1 MIASEQTDRPYI
13 LCVDDEPGIAR
24 AIRRILKP
32 EPVNVLIATSGL
44 EGLEILRKQ
53 SVSLIFTDY
62 RMPEMNGIEFL
73 EQAAPL
79 CPDAFRMILTGYAE
93 AHVLVDAVNRGQ
105 IYKILYKPFQE
116 EDIKLTVRSGLE
128 HHARNRENRAL
139 LEQLEQRNQELAIL
153 NQKLKTGLEGTKA
166 DLTISSTALGMAQQL
181 LNEIPAAV
189 IGIEASGQIVFANK
203 LANTWFAPPEVSRVF
218 SLTGAWTLDVLPK
231 PIQEPLRE
239 MITPPHKKSQDLLL
253 KVSPNLTVRISYRFM
268 ANGGCSESSADTV
281 FLFAVEVPESEDS
294 ASATMSGSNNPA
306 HFRQI

>member
-1 MIASEQTDRPYI
+1 MMASEQTDQPYI
-13 LCVDDEPGIAR
+13 LCVDDEPGIVR

-32 EPVNVLIATSGL
+32 EPVNVLIAASGQ

-53 SVSLIFTDY
+53 PVSLILTDY

-93 AHVLVDAVNRGQ
+93 AHVLVEAVNRGQ

-139 LEQLEQRNQELAIL
+139 LEELGQRNKQLAIL

-189 IGIEASGQIVFANK
+189 IGIEPSGQIVFANK
-203 LANTWFAPPEVSRVF
+203 LANIWFAPQTALRIA
-218 SLTGAWTLDVLPK
+218 SLVGTWITDVLSES
-231 PIQEPLRE
+231 IQEHLKKRIADPLMKAKTMRLQVN
-239 MITPPHKKSQDLLL
+239 PDLTLQIIFRTL
-253 KVSPNLTVRISYRFM
+253 S
-268 ANGGCSESSADTV
+268 NGVGSEAATTV
-281 FLFAVEVPESEDS
+281 FLFAIDAE
-294 ASATMSGSNNPA
+294 TMAAVG
-306 HFRQI
+306 

>member
-1 MIASEQTDRPYI
+1 MMASEQTDQPYI
-13 LCVDDEPGIAR
+13 LCVDDEPGIVR
-24 AIRRILKP
+24 AIRRILKT
-32 EPVNVLIATSGL
+32 EPVNVLIAASGP

-53 SVSLIFTDY
+53 PVSLILTDY

-93 AHVLVDAVNRGQ
+93 AHVLVEAVNRGQ

-139 LEQLEQRNQELAIL
+139 LEELGQRNKQLAIL

-189 IGIEASGQIVFANK
+189 IGIEPSGQIVFANK
-203 LANTWFAPPEVSRVF
+203 LANSWFAPQTALRIA
-218 SLTGAWTLDVLPK
+218 SLVGAWTTDVLPES
-231 PIQEPLRE
+231 IQEHLKKMIADPLMKAKIMRLQVN
-239 MITPPHKKSQDLLL
+239 PG
-253 KVSPNLTVRISYRFM
+253 LTLQIIFRTLS
-268 ANGGCSESSADTV
+268 NGVGSEAPTTV
-281 FLFAVEVPESEDS
+281 FLFAIDAE
-294 ASATMSGSNNPA
+294 TMAAVG
-306 HFRQI
+306 